1 MAHLTLLSPFLPYLI
16 FLLFRFSFGFFV
28 VVVVGFVC
36 LYFVPLCFGR
46 DRPPN
51 AAQASLKLAIL
62 LPRALKCWNCRCVPT
77 DATTLGYFL
86 RLLKVVIVLTAISSL
101 LILKF

>member
-16 FLLFRFSFGFFV
+16 ILLLSWV
-28 VVVVGFVC
+28 LYIC

-51 AAQASLKLAIL
+51 TAQASLKLATIL
-62 LPRALKCWNCRCVPT
+62 LPRALKCWDCRCVPT

-86 RLLKVVIVLTAISSL
+86 SPLKVVILLTAISSL